1 MHSISVLRVAALIL
15 TCLLGTTLVRPQT
28 PHQAP
33 LLQTSASSTSSR
45 RSVQPRKGKQAA
57 TQLDAQFAS
66 RQKELETLE
75 KQVNDLQQR
84 LSAGATTLS
93 EEERARLTAQGTRLA
108 QRLDRKRTEYQE
120 DVTTAQREV
129 VDGIGRKMLD
139 VLNRFGQEN
148 SYIAIFD
155 SSAQN
160 SPILYAAKNLDITQ
174 DVVGLYDKA
183 YPAKAAGAVPANK
196 PTPAPKP
203 ATLPSPK
210 LQ

>member
-15 TCLLGTTLVRPQT
+15 TCLLGTTLVRAQSAPSGAAAT
-28 PHQAP
+28 NIGVINILQAI
-33 LLQTSASSTSSR
+33 SATA
-45 RSVQPRKGKQAA
+45 QGKQAA

-139 VLNRFGQEN
+139 VLNRFAQEN
-148 SYIAIFD
+148 SYVAVFD

-203 ATLPSPK
+203 ATPPSPK
-210 LQ
+210 PQ